1 MQIIEKHNEHL
12 NPFSCLACLQLI
24 YVGDGKC
31 HDFTNNP
38 TCAFDGGDCC
48 LHVIDYE
55 ECILCKCIG
64 VNDVVNSNP
73 IVGKQTI
80 TLSEI
85 DLFRM
90 VKTDLIPI
98 VLKINQGFIPF

>member
-1 MQIIEKHNEHL
+1 M
-12 NPFSCLACLQLI
+12 
-24 YVGDGKC
+24 
-31 HDFTNNP
+31 
-38 TCAFDGGDCC
+38 
-48 LHVIDYE
+48 HVIDYE